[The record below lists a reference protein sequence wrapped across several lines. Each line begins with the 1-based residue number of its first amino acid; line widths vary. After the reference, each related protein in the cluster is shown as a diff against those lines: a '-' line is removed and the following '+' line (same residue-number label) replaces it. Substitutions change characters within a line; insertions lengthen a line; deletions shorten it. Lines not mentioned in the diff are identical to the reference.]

1 MACHIVDAA
10 FQPLELGD
18 PTTVVCEATDAT
30 DDQYPSKEV
39 VKMSLKGNRFSEGDP
54 IPFTWYDGK
63 VLPEPSALGLPS
75 DFQLPQNVVVI
86 IGERG
91 TLMVPQGGD
100 GYAYFRKGMQRSMDM
115 PAAAGGNHWHL
126 WVDRARGGERPC
138 LTPIEYGGR
147 VSETLAIGGVASRY
161 PNEKLTW
168 DAEGMRFVEKPEAAP
183 YLTRKYRDGWQVEG
197 L

>member
-1 MACHIVDAA
+1 
-10 FQPLELGD
+10 
-18 PTTVVCEATDAT
+18 
-30 DDQYPSKEV
+30 
-39 VKMSLKGNRFSEGDP
+39 
-54 IPFTWYDGK
+54 
-63 VLPEPSALGLPS
+63 
-75 DFQLPQNVVVI
+75 
-86 IGERG
+86 
-91 TLMVPQGGD
+91 MVPQGGD
-100 GYAYFRKGMQRSMDM
+100 GYAYFRKGMQRSMEM